1 MSLSIC
7 VYSAS
12 SNHIDRK
19 YFAAAETL
27 GRLMGEQGHTLIFGG
42 GNIGLMNAMAV
53 EVQKA
58 GGRVVGVI
66 PIALRQKKWCLESAD
81 ELITTDGLRDRK
93 AIMDERA
100 DAFIAMPG
108 GFGTLEE
115 LLEIVTLK
123 QLRYHAKAV
132 VVLDVAGY
140 YDPLLAQFE
149 KMFAEGFARRK
160 FADLYHVTADPA
172 AALDYIE
179 AYAPPARTPDTH

>member
-1 MSLSIC
+1 MRLSIC
-7 VYSAS
+7 VYSSS
-12 SNHIDRK
+12 SNRIAEA
-19 YFAAAETL
+19 YFAAAREL
-27 GRLMGEQGHTLIFGG
+27 GRLMGERGHTLVFGG

-53 EVQKA
+53 EVQAA

-66 PIALRQKKWCLESAD
+66 PLALRENNWCLESSD

-93 AIMDERA
+93 AVMEERA

-123 QLRYHAKAV
+123 QLRYHRKAV
-132 VVLDVAGY
+132 VVLNVAGY
-140 YDPLLAQFE
+140 YDALLEQFE
-149 KMFAEGFARRK
+149 RMFAEGFAKRK
-160 FADLYHVTADPA
+160 FRELYHVTPDPA

-179 AYAPPARTPDTH
+179 RYMPEEGGAKES